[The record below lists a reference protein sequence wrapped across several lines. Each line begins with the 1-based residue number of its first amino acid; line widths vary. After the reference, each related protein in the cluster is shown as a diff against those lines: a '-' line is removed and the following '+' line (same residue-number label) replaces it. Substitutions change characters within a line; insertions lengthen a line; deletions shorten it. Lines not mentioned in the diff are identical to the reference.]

1 MPRGAIFANKCL
13 DPRVVLDGG
22 LALVSRANNK
32 PGWTIRSSQYS
43 KSHFS
48 QGRCTFEVRYV
59 VPEEPGEYLLVV
71 LSSASLGQVNHP
83 WLIAGQY
90 AAVIE

>member
-1 MPRGAIFANKCL
+1 
-13 DPRVVLDGG
+13 
-22 LALVSRANNK
+22 
-32 PGWTIRSSQYS
+32 
-43 KSHFS
+43 
-48 QGRCTFEVRYV
+48 VRYV